1 MTEKN
6 NENKK
11 EEKIEEKIE
20 EKKEEKIED
29 KIDDKINEENNKIKD
44 DNKNLDENNNKNID
58 KKNELKNNEKNIDFI
73 KELNYIKNS
82 SKTNYSWDEL
92 KNYFIEYY
100 KTIVNNFTNNENE
113 NIKNEEEKT
122 TNIDE
127 EIIYY
132 LTNMSKMPFTLQRMA
147 ELILEPKKYYE
158 TPFKFNYAFKKLV
171 NIELD

>member
-11 EEKIEEKIE
+11 EEKIEEKIDD
-20 EKKEEKIED
+20 KKEEKFED
-29 KIDDKINEENNKIKD
+29 KIEDKINEENNKIKD

>member
-20 EKKEEKIED
+20 DKKEEKIED
-29 KIDDKINEENNKIKD
+29 KIEDKINEENNKIKD